1 MEVKKICNMGEIVF
15 DEFYTPNNII
25 ISNMN
30 MSPIKDSKNIDIIN
44 EQELKKLINN
54 EYIYSLLNKRN
65 EYYLYECIPEKL
77 ISHYRYDVYVKYFY
91 VKNYIEN
98 NNYKLARKIY
108 LSHIEAF
115 NNYME
120 PDGSKKNK
128 KDFIDGFNKLID
140 SIRKKGFSETIIPIS
155 KTGIPIDGSHRLAI
169 CLYFN
174 IKVSFVVFDLLD
186 GKYDKDFFCERG
198 MNKNYIKIIDDLVKN
213 KGWI

>member
-15 DEFYTPNNII
+15 DEFYTTDNII

-44 EQELKKLINN
+44 EKKLKKIINN
-54 EYIYSLLNKRN
+54 EYIYSLLNKRD
-65 EYYLYECIPEKL
+65 EYYLYECSPEKL

-98 NNYKLARKIY
+98 NKYKLAKKIY

-115 NNYME
+115 NNFME

-128 KDFIDGFNKLID
+128 QDFIDNFNKLIG

-186 GKYDKDFFCERG
+186 GKYDRDFFCERG
-198 MNKNYIKIIDDLVKN
+198 MKKSYIKIIDDLVRN
-213 KGWI
+213 QGWL